1 MPMSTL
7 IRRRTRYVWY
17 LATSDFYED
26 GEAAIDW
33 REILPLDGTP
43 AERSA
48 LLKSLKELV
57 VALIEYPVTKGRAR
71 LAHSTVLLWCRQLRY
86 LVRWMATQ
94 DIWSFDKLRPDHLLK
109 FLMTRRERHGQGA
122 PSDATWHAY
131 ILLYRRMWELRG
143 KYSLPLSV
151 NPGLIEADAKLLR
164 GRAARPFKAVPE
176 EVALPLINDA
186 IEWLQRMGPFM
197 ARAAEE
203 LWQEK
208 RLAAPLAPRVRTQ
221 RIRVVYERLCN
232 TPEASELAGALC
244 IQGPVHYRQLCQ
256 AMTITLGAAVTL
268 LLFMVG
274 LRVGELVRLDVD
286 CLEEQESPTG
296 LPITF
301 IKGVA
306 AKASGR
312 KRRWVAG
319 EPLPSV
325 IAWLRSVFHL
335 ARTESNSVAL
345 FLTRSQGSMVPDP
358 TTTARRLGGTMPIIL
373 MQAFAQAPF
382 RAGRPVAVR
391 LHPHAARKT
400 FAKFVVKRDKKAL
413 EALSAH
419 YGHAYREFTDGVYVG
434 TDFELMQLLEE
445 EDREDLARTL
455 TNLLSS
461 SRTAGKAAARIEE
474 YRQAHRTDP
483 AFAGKAG
490 LRPLVESLV
499 AKGIKMAPCS
509 WGYCVYSESHSAC
522 QGDAIGPNEILRA
535 PDVCATCANFVVT
548 QEHHAWWNDRVRR
561 EEQFLVRKGLSV
573 QATELVEKRLKDSK
587 TILRGLVV
595 ERNSHPARTS

>member
-1 MPMSTL
+1 MPVSTL
-7 IRRRTRYVWY
+7 IRRRARYTWY

-26 GEAAIDW
+26 GEAVIDW
-33 REILPLDGTP
+33 REILPLGGPP

-48 LLKSLKELV
+48 LLRSLKELL

-94 DIWSFDKLRPDHLLK
+94 EIRNFAQLEPDHLLD
-109 FLMTRRERHGQGA
+109 FLKTRRERHGRGA

-151 NPGLIEADAKLLR
+151 NPGLIEADAELLR
-164 GRAARPFKAVPE
+164 GRAARPFKAIPE
-176 EVALPLINDA
+176 EVALPLIKDA
-186 IEWLQRMGPFM
+186 IEWIQRMGPFM

-203 LWQEK
+203 MWQEK
-208 RLAAPLAPRVRTQ
+208 WLAAALPPRARK
-221 RIRVVYERLCN
+221 RHIRAAYERLCS
-232 TPEASELAGALC
+232 TPEAGELAHALC
-244 IQGPVHYRQLCQ
+244 IPGPVPYRQLCR
-256 AMTITLGAAVTL
+256 AMTITLGAAVTV

-286 CLEEQESPTG
+286 CLEEQESPMG
-296 LPITF
+296 LPIIY

-358 TTTARRLGGTMPIIL
+358 TTAARRLGATMPIIL

-400 FAKFVVKRDKKAL
+400 FAKFVVKRDKRAL

-461 SRTAGKAAARIEE
+461 SRMAGKAAARIKD
-474 YRQAHRTDP
+474 YRRTRRNDP
-483 AFAGKAG
+483 SFAGKAG
-490 LRPLVESLV
+490 LHTLVESLV

-522 QGDAIGPNEILRA
+522 QGDAIGPNDLFRA
-535 PDVCATCANFVVT
+535 PDICATCANFVVT
-548 QEHHAWWNDRVRR
+548 PEHQAWWNDRVRR
-561 EEQFLVRKGLSV
+561 EEQFLAQKGLSM
-573 QATELVEKRLKDSK
+573 QATKLVEKRLKNSR
-587 TILRGLVV
+587 TILRGLVADKSGRRV
-595 ERNSHPARTS
+595 SPS

>member
-1 MPMSTL
+1 MPVATL
-7 IRRRTRYVWY
+7 IRRRTRYTWY

-33 REILPLDGTP
+33 REILPVDGAP
-43 AERSA
+43 AARSA
-48 LLKSLKELV
+48 LLKSLKELLL
-57 VALIEYPVTKGRAR
+57 ALIEYPVTKGRAR

-94 DIWSFDKLRPDHLLK
+94 DIWSFDQLGPDHLLA
-109 FLMTRRERHGQGA
+109 FLKTRRERHGRGV
-122 PSDATWHAY
+122 PSDAIWQAY

-143 KYSLPLSV
+143 KYSLPLSI

-164 GRAARPFKAVPE
+164 GRAARPFKATPE

-186 IEWLQRMGPFM
+186 IEWLQRVGPFM
-197 ARAAEE
+197 IRAAEE

-208 RLAAPLAPRVRTQ
+208 RLASTLAPRARRQ
-221 RIRVVYERLCN
+221 RIRAAYQQLCG
-232 TPEASELAGALC
+232 TPEAGELVRALC
-244 IQGPVHYRQLCQ
+244 MPGPAHSRLLCR
-256 AMTITLGAAVTL
+256 AMTITLGAAVTV

-286 CLEEQESPTG
+286 CLEEQESPLG
-296 LPITF
+296 LPLTYV
-301 IKGVA
+301 KGVA

-325 IAWLRSVFHL
+325 IEWLRSVFQL
-335 ARTESNSVAL
+335 ARTESSSVAL
-345 FLTRSQGSMVPDP
+345 FLTRSHGSLVPDP
-358 TTTARRLGGTMPIIL
+358 ATAARRLGVTMPIIL

-382 RAGRPVAVR
+382 RADRPIPVR

-400 FAKFVVKRDKKAL
+400 FAKFVVKRDKRAL

-461 SRTAGKAAARIEE
+461 SRMAGKAAGRIED
-474 YRQAHRTDP
+474 YRRTHRNDP
-483 AFAGKAG
+483 SFAGKAG
-490 LRPLVESLV
+490 LRTLVENLV
-499 AKGIKMAPCS
+499 SKGIKMAPCS
-509 WGYCVYSESHSAC
+509 WGYCVYSEGHSAC
-522 QGDAIGPNEILRA
+522 QGDAIGPNDVLRA
-535 PDVCATCANFVVT
+535 PDVCATCTNFVAT
-548 QEHHAWWNDRVRR
+548 QEHHAWWNERAQR
-561 EEQFLVRKGLSV
+561 EEQFLAQKDLSV
-573 QATELVEKRLKDSK
+573 QARELVEKRLSNSK
-587 TILRGLVV
+587 AILRSLVV
-595 ERNSHPARTS
+595 KRNGQRVRTS